1 MEKSLEQRIEEAI
14 REEISIIPYNPEWPN
29 LYETEAAI
37 LRYRL
42 PESIVIRIEHF
53 GSTAVLGLSAKPII
67 DVLVQVSSLEK
78 TREEIVPILKVRA
91 MTIFGVRT
99 FHPRTHGSLKEMPRE
114 DARIIFTWWKETQ
127 DFGSASILGII

>member
-78 TREEIVPILKVRA
+78 TREEIGYTEGKADYVTAITDRA
-91 MTIFGVRT
+91 KRYYG
-99 FHPRTHGSLKEMPRE
+99 
-114 DARIIFTWWKETQ
+114 A
-127 DFGSASILGII
+127 A